1 MVSYE
6 VSIGLALGGV
16 LMFAG
21 TLRMV
26 GIVEAQVN
34 QGIWFVLAL
43 ATTFGALRSV
53 KERYLP
59 RFRTFAFQFYGETIP
74 EVESPWSFMNWE
86 EETAGEPELAMG
98 K

>member
-1 MVSYE
+1 MTLWRILIIPGVIWGALPAIFFGRSSL
-6 VSIGLALGGV
+6 VGL
-16 LMFAG
+16 
-21 TLRMV
+21 
-26 GIVEAQVN
+26 
-34 QGIWFVLAL
+34 GIWFVLAL